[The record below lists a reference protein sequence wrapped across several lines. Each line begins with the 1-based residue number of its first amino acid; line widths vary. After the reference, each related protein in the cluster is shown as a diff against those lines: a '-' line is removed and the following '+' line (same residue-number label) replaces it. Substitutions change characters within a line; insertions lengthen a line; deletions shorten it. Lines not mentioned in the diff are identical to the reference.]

1 LITEQQLFTFLL
13 DILAYFA
20 IYLIVNTSLNLEYGL
35 TGIPNFGKVLAVA
48 GGAFV
53 VGAVPGRVMANQLG
67 ILMGY
72 RAVEND
78 PILSEC
84 LKTLAQI
91 KPKILEGM
99 DYIEDN
105 AVVGD
110 CIRRVMVNDPL
121 LSLSLL
127 AATVGLA
134 AAVGAALGFVAS
146 YPAIRLKEDYLAMTL
161 LAMGEFLAQV
171 GYLDRTLVGGT
182 LGVFAPD
189 PYGWLGEYRFMAS
202 ALVILFVALLFFYYM
217 RQVSLSPAGRV
228 LKSIRDQEVAAEVL
242 GKDVV
247 RVKQKVL
254 IVSSLMASVAGAL
267 WAFNSQSVIASNYDR
282 FTWTFWPW
290 VMVIIGGAGNYK
302 GILLGTAV
310 FVILRRTIDTYR
322 YVLEPL
328 IPFSLVWLDRLL
340 FGIALI
346 IVLIVR
352 PQGILPD
359 RPTPAIQ
366 KPYLRK
372 IIETIRQQK

>member
-121 LSLSLL
+121 LSISLL

-202 ALVILFVALLFFYYM
+202 ALVILLVALLFFYYM

-267 WAFNSQSVIASNYDR
+267 WAFNSQSVIANNYDR

-372 IIETIRQQK
+372 IIETIKQQK

>member
-121 LSLSLL
+121 LSISLL

-134 AAVGAALGFVAS
+134 AAVGAALGS
-146 YPAIRLKEDYLAMTL
+146 WHRI
-161 LAMGEFLAQV
+161 
-171 GYLDRTLVGGT
+171 
-182 LGVFAPD
+182 
-189 PYGWLGEYRFMAS
+189 
-202 ALVILFVALLFFYYM
+202 
-217 RQVSLSPAGRV
+217 
-228 LKSIRDQEVAAEVL
+228 
-242 GKDVV
+242 
-247 RVKQKVL
+247 
-254 IVSSLMASVAGAL
+254 
-267 WAFNSQSVIASNYDR
+267 
-282 FTWTFWPW
+282 
-290 VMVIIGGAGNYK
+290 
-302 GILLGTAV
+302 
-310 FVILRRTIDTYR
+310 
-322 YVLEPL
+322 PL
-328 IPFSLVWLDRLL
+328 
-340 FGIALI
+340 
-346 IVLIVR
+346 
-352 PQGILPD
+352 
-359 RPTPAIQ
+359 
-366 KPYLRK
+366 
-372 IIETIRQQK
+372 

>member
-121 LSLSLL
+121 LSISLL

-267 WAFNSQSVIASNYDR
+267 WAFNSQSVIANNYDR

-328 IPFSLVWLDRLL
+328 IPFSLIWLDRLL

-372 IIETIRQQK
+372 IIDTIKQQK

>member
-1 LITEQQLFTFLL
+1 
-13 DILAYFA
+13 
-20 IYLIVNTSLNLEYGL
+20 
-35 TGIPNFGKVLAVA
+35 
-48 GGAFV
+48 
-53 VGAVPGRVMANQLG
+53 M
-67 ILMGY
+67 
-72 RAVEND
+72 
-78 PILSEC
+78 
-84 LKTLAQI
+84 
-91 KPKILEGM
+91 
-99 DYIEDN
+99 
-105 AVVGD
+105 
-110 CIRRVMVNDPL
+110 
-121 LSLSLL
+121 
-127 AATVGLA
+127 
-134 AAVGAALGFVAS
+134 
-146 YPAIRLKEDYLAMTL
+146 
-161 LAMGEFLAQV
+161 
-171 GYLDRTLVGGT
+171 
-182 LGVFAPD
+182 
-189 PYGWLGEYRFMAS
+189 
-202 ALVILFVALLFFYYM
+202 
-217 RQVSLSPAGRV
+217 AGRIQVHGLRICYPPCGV